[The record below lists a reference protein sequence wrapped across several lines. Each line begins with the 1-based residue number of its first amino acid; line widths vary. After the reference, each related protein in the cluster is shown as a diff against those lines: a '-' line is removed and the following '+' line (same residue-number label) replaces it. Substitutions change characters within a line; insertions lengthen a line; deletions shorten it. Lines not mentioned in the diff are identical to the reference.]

1 MPSGAY
7 LYELGVTPYREALAI
22 MQELA
27 AARTQQAIPDTVMLL
42 EHEPVITL
50 GSRAVRDDELRLA
63 EEEYASRGID
73 VVEVGRGGRST
84 YHGPGQLV
92 CYPILDLTA
101 RGRDLRRYVRTLEE
115 TVIATVADLG
125 VEGHTLDEPHASGVW
140 VKDRKIASIGVRCAR
155 WVTSHGLALNV
166 DLDLGVY
173 ELFDACGLG
182 GAPFTSIARETGEPV
197 TTADVRGP
205 LVQRLSEKLE
215 LELEPL
221 PAAEGARAV
230 V

>member
-1 MPSGAY
+1 VTGAY
-7 LYELGVTPYREALAI
+7 LYELGVTPYRESLAI

-27 AARTQQAIPDTVMLL
+27 AARSQQAIPDTVMLL

-50 GSRAVRDDELRLA
+50 GSRAVRA
-63 EEEYASRGID
+63 EELPLAAQEYADRGID
-73 VVEVGRGGRST
+73 VVDVGRGGRST

-101 RGRDLRRYVRTLEE
+101 RGRDLRRHVHELEQ
-115 TVIATVADLG
+115 TVIATLADLG
-125 VEGHTLDEPHASGVW
+125 VEGRTLDGAHASGVW
-140 VKDRKIASIGVRCAR
+140 VDDRKIASIGVRCAR

-182 GAPFTSIARETGEPV
+182 GAPFTSVARETGEPV
-197 TTADVRGP
+197 TTADVRGA
-205 LVQRLSEKLE
+205 LVARLSEALDI
-215 LELEPL
+215 ELEPL
-221 PAAEGARAV
+221 PAAEGAGALV
-230 V
+230 